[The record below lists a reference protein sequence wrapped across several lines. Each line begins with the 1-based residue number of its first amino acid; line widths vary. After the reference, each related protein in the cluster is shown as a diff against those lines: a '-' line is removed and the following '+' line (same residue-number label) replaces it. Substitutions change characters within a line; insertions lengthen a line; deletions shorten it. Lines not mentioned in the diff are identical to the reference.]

1 MKQQPYSPIIKEA
14 VHIYYAESSSLL
26 FTKKFQLF
34 YERLL
39 VSSMFYRGKKSDL
52 KTEFKGFKAEL
63 PLGQCWELLWK
74 KHFYRLLFEPS
85 HPARWPQRVLTT
97 TCKQAGTPL
106 WRAFLLLLGAH
117 SLRYL
122 GKRTQSHPLL
132 SERNRFYQKMLS
144 LTLTTDFD
152 LGERQ

>member
-1 MKQQPYSPIIKEA
+1 MKQQPYNRIIKEA

-39 VSSMFYRGKKSDL
+39 VSSMFYKGKKSDL

-85 HPARWPQRVLTT
+85 HPARWPQRVLDNYTQTSRHSALEGFPSPHRGTFFEVLGQANPKPSTT
-97 TCKQAGTPL
+97 VRKKYILPKDA
-106 WRAFLLLLGAH
+106 
-117 SLRYL
+117 
-122 GKRTQSHPLL
+122 
-132 SERNRFYQKMLS
+132 
-144 LTLTTDFD
+144 
-152 LGERQ
+152 